1 MFGWRMR
8 SALLVATGAFK
19 PVALGVAEAARKKT
33 HMIALAETGNRCLEK
48 ICEKDEVWVKNRITG
63 VWDKDT
69 VVLGQRNGGASFSIY
84 FPVSEK
90 INNRDEDEQQRN
102 TVYL

>member
-1 MFGWRMR
+1 
-8 SALLVATGAFK
+8 
-19 PVALGVAEAARKKT
+19 
-33 HMIALAETGNRCLEK
+33 MIALAETGNRCLEK